1 MSDPIFRNFDSPD
14 GLFRAQAARCI
25 RGPAGRSARLLKIEF
40 PQPFQ
45 SDRPVPCLA
54 HKYFTSV
61 FQNNVISSFRPA
73 STKGAFRDRHE
84 RGRRDAMAAW
94 RV

>member
-61 FQNNVISSFRPA
+61 FQNNVISSSRPA